1 MRNSQ
6 ELQQKC
12 RRLQVVGNKKHRLVG
27 APRFELGTSCAQGRR
42 PIQNKSSVFSV
53 AAEKQQLSRDRRMWL
68 AVYNC
73 ASVSVGWAQNW
84 VHFLR

>member
-1 MRNSQ
+1 
-6 ELQQKC
+6 
-12 RRLQVVGNKKHRLVG
+12 
-27 APRFELGTSCAQGRR
+27 
-42 PIQNKSSVFSV
+42 
-53 AAEKQQLSRDRRMWL
+53 MWL